1 VVPVG
6 GVEIRAWDPLQREL
20 LEGHGGGLGELRGW
34 TCSPGRDCPRE
45 NERSID
51 GNVAWVSG
59 QCEVHGI
66 RAQAE
71 GDVGLVLWNCFW
83 RVHNKSVATL
93 SAPME
98 TKRNR
103 MESSELLRKLKDAIQ
118 LKADTVPEGY
128 KTVKD
133 WAKAWSLSRAH
144 AEKLLKI
151 GVESGVVDSKQFR
164 IPIDGRKTYPVY
176 HYREIPQ

>member
-1 VVPVG
+1 
-6 GVEIRAWDPLQREL
+6 
-20 LEGHGGGLGELRGW
+20 
-34 TCSPGRDCPRE
+34 
-45 NERSID
+45 
-51 GNVAWVSG
+51 
-59 QCEVHGI
+59 
-66 RAQAE
+66 
-71 GDVGLVLWNCFW
+71 
-83 RVHNKSVATL
+83 
-93 SAPME
+93 
-98 TKRNR
+98 